1 MYARKNIPLHPGT
14 VLLEDFL
21 TPLQLTEKQVAEDT
35 RIPVWRIN
43 DIITGKRSI
52 SADTALR
59 FARYFS
65 TPAQFW
71 FGLQMDYDLKVAMNN
86 AGDSID
92 KEIRVFENTEV

>member
-21 TPLQLTEKQVAEDT
+21 NPLQLTEKQVAEDT